1 MNKIFLV
8 AVLSAVLI
16 LFGCSQEQNVISDQP
31 VLGEEI
37 EENVVGQDVVAA
49 VVENSEETINEV
61 TLFDVHGS
69 NNYRF
74 NPAEIRVKKGETVR
88 INFVNDEGTHNFIID
103 GLNVRTQTI
112 SSGNVDTVTFTADE
126 VGEFEFYCGVG
137 NHRELGMKGTLIV
150 EN

>member
-37 EENVVGQDVVAA
+37 EENVAGT
-49 VVENSEETINEV
+49 VEGNSEETINEV

>member
-69 NNYRF
+69 NYKF
-74 NPAEIRVKKGETVR
+74 NPVEIRVKKGETVK
-88 INFVNDEGTHNFIID
+88 INFENDEGTHNFIID
-103 GLNVRTQTI
+103 GLNIRTQTI

-126 VGEFEFYCGVG
+126 VGEFEVYCGFG

>member
-37 EENVVGQDVVAA
+37 EENVAGT
-49 VVENSEETINEV
+49 VEGNSEETINEV

-74 NPAEIRVKKGETVR
+74 NPAEIRVKKGDKVRITFSSEEGFHDLVLDEFNVATKRFRSDEGEETVE
-88 INFVNDEGTHNFIID
+88 FV
-103 GLNVRTQTI
+103 
-112 SSGNVDTVTFTADE
+112 ADQI
-126 VGEFEFYCGVG
+126 GEFEYYCSVG
-137 NHRELGMKGTLIV
+137 DHRARGQVGKLVV
-150 EN
+150 EE